1 MIPVCEAVR
10 PIPFI
15 NRAKKGYSQEVYE
28 GSHETFDC
36 SFDCHFVHGLNIS
49 QTVCFG
55 NKTDSIQQLKC
66 LDVTA
71 SNTQQGFK
79 FKIDKFS
86 AGIWNLEAEQ
96 SNCTNYYLHNNH
108 YENDIFYVAS
118 CHQEYHKILHH

>member
-1 MIPVCEAVR
+1 MQTTKQSKTRNAPCGLTLTNTKKHLSHEQVLNESSQSKNNYSC
-10 PIPFI
+10 PH
-15 NRAKKGYSQEVYE
+15 KGYSQEVYE
-28 GSHETFDC
+28 GSHETFEC

-86 AGIWNLEAEQ
+86 AGIWNLEGEQ
-96 SNCTNYYLHNNH
+96 SNCTN
-108 YENDIFYVAS
+108 
-118 CHQEYHKILHH
+118 